1 MHRLNSFRS
10 SLLALS
16 LWCWLQGQSLDA
28 GSARHLFLD
37 PTFVQEVKG
46 AVLHVN
52 PPEQREI
59 VIRPDQSWEQLMIS
73 FYLTVRDEE
82 GKLRLW
88 YICRDKA
95 NHPNVAYAESR
106 DGVQWI
112 KPNLG
117 IVEYE
122 GNKKNNLVGL
132 TSLEGVV
139 FRDPNAP

>member
-1 MHRLNSFRS
+1 MHLLNSCRS
-10 SLLALS
+10 AMLALS
-16 LWCWLQGQSLDA
+16 SLCWLAGQSFGA

-37 PTFVQEVKG
+37 PSFVQEVKG

-52 PPEQREI
+52 PPQRREI
-59 VIRPDQSWEQLMIS
+59 VIRPDKPWEQLMIS

-106 DGVQWI
+106 DGVQWT
-112 KPNLG
+112 KPSLG
-117 IVEYE
+117 MVEYE
-122 GNKKNNLVGL
+122 GSTN
-132 TSLEGVV
+132 
-139 FRDPNAP
+139 